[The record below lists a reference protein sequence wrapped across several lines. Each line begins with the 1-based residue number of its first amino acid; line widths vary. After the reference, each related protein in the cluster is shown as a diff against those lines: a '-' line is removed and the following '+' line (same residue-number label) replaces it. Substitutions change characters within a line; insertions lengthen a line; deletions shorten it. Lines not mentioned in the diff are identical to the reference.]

1 MGLQL
6 MDFPLI
12 FPITHETCTTQREQV
27 GTPQKVDSTPAQEEV
42 GKDALENQAGNW
54 DLSPVP
60 E

>member
-12 FPITHETCTTQREQV
+12 FPHHPSDMYQTKV
-27 GTPQKVDSTPAQEEV
+27 DSPKVDSTPAQKEV
-42 GKDALENQAGNW
+42 GKDALENPAENW